1 MLMKWKWQ
9 KKSSRLRTFNCS
21 NSVEAIPVAIVADAT
36 IASRGTV
43 EGRLIPLLI
52 LDTSAR
58 PDIVELVRISGTQ
71 PPGDVRCQWGQIVGN
86 DDSVSLILS
95 FERPAELFMVL
106 QFEIVRQG
114 ILVDQILNSHAV
126 YIQPGK
132 KGDRYITTI
141 DNQRI
146 LIEVPD
152 THFQSEWDRL
162 FLKHLVQDMRKN
174 GLQRQQAKQ
183 AARSLI
189 EELRQFGKFRM
200 KRL

>member
-1 MLMKWKWQ
+1 MKRKWR
-9 KKSSRLRTFNCS
+9 KRTFNCS
-21 NSVEAIPVAIVADAT
+21 NQKEATPVAIVADASIST
-36 IASRGTV
+36 RGTV

-58 PDIVELVRISGTQ
+58 PDIVELVRISRIQ
-71 PPGDVRCQWGQIVGN
+71 PPGDVVCQWGQLMGSN
-86 DDSVSLILS
+86 DSVALFLS
-95 FERPAELFMVL
+95 FKRPVELFMVL

-132 KGDRYITTI
+132 DGDRYITTI

-152 THFQSEWDRL
+152 THFQPEWDRL
-162 FLKHLVQDMRKN
+162 FLKHLALDMRKK

-183 AARSLI
+183 AARRLI
-189 EELRQFGKFRM
+189 EELRQLGKFRM

>member
-1 MLMKWKWQ
+1 MKRKWR
-9 KKSSRLRTFNCS
+9 KRTFNCS
-21 NSVEAIPVAIVADAT
+21 NQKEATPVEIVADASIST
-36 IASRGTV
+36 RGTV

-52 LDTSAR
+52 LDTSER
-58 PDIVELVRISGTQ
+58 PDIVELVRISRIQ
-71 PPGDVRCQWGQIVGN
+71 PPGDVVCQWGQLMGSN
-86 DDSVSLILS
+86 DSVALLLS
-95 FERPAELFMVL
+95 FKRPVELFMVL
-106 QFEIVRQG
+106 QFKIVRQG

-132 KGDRYITTI
+132 DGDRYITTI

-152 THFQSEWDRL
+152 THFQPEWDRL
-162 FLKHLVQDMRKN
+162 FLKHLALDMRKK

-183 AARSLI
+183 AARRLI

>member
-1 MLMKWKWQ
+1 MQRKWRKTTIDGSNQ
-9 KKSSRLRTFNCS
+9 K
-21 NSVEAIPVAIVADAT
+21 EATPVGIVADAAIST
-36 IASRGTV
+36 KGTV

-58 PDIVELVRISGTQ
+58 PDIEELVRISSQQ
-71 PPGDVRCQWGQIVGN
+71 PPGDVACQWGQLIDN
-86 DDSVSLILS
+86 KDSVALFLT
-95 FERPAELFMVL
+95 FERPVELFMVL
-106 QFEIVRQG
+106 QFGIVRQG

-126 YIQPGK
+126 YIQPGRD
-132 KGDRYITTI
+132 GDRLITAI

-152 THFQSEWDRL
+152 THFQPEWERL
-162 FLKHLVQDMRKN
+162 FFKHLALDMRKK
-174 GLQRQQAKQ
+174 GLHRQQAKQ
-183 AARSLI
+183 AARGLI